1 MENVIIKQAVE
12 TKILRYI
19 IIDQHLSWKCHIS
32 LVSTKML
39 KKKKKKK
46 KMWGLLRKLAF
57 ICRSNRCWSYC
68 SLVYPNLKYCNML
81 PIVLHLDLLQ
91 KCIVRPISKAHYQIP
106 PHFLTNLKSMT
117 YIALILFRLL
127 HLITPF
133 TIIS

>member
-46 KMWGLLRKLAF
+46 KTVGIIAKARFYLSFK
-57 ICRSNRCWSYC
+57 
-68 SLVYPNLKYCNML
+68 SL
-81 PIVLHLDLLQ
+81 
-91 KCIVRPISKAHYQIP
+91 
-106 PHFLTNLKSMT
+106 
-117 YIALILFRLL
+117 LILLL
-127 HLITPF
+127 SS
-133 TIIS
+133 ISQPEIL